1 MKRCQCQQN
10 DTATMDKAAAV
21 VLDIASLA
29 QSLDRSSGSPKM
41 TRALSR
47 KWSYRAER
55 WTGTED
61 EDVDEPAKKL
71 PIKVFGASIRLKFPA
86 YFVAGSS
93 QLEPLKQPLVI
104 NKALGPSLTIPS
116 GPNLVDPVDGWNKRF
131 NRLMAINP
139 RKILF
144 MFATM
149 SSMGTLI
156 LIYFTLAI
164 NRST

>member
-1 MKRCQCQQN
+1 MEELSVQQS
-10 DTATMDKAAAV
+10 DTTTMDKAAAV

-29 QSLDRSSGSPKM
+29 QPLDRSSGSPKM

-71 PIKVFGASIRLKFPA
+71 PVK
-86 YFVAGSS
+86 GSS

-104 NKALGPSLTIPS
+104 NKALGPSLTTPS
-116 GPNLVDPVDGWNKRF
+116 GPNLLDPVDGLNRRF

-149 SSMGTLI
+149 WVQRGHTDSHIFYPSH
-156 LIYFTLAI
+156 
-164 NRST
+164 

>member
-1 MKRCQCQQN
+1 MEELSVQN

-29 QSLDRSSGSPKM
+29 QPLDRSSGSPKM

-71 PIKVFGASIRLKFPA
+71 PIK
-86 YFVAGSS
+86 GSS

-116 GPNLVDPVDGWNKRF
+116 GPNLLDPVDGWNKRF